1 MTLATQTLE
10 VIGIRRKDADTVT
23 VELGPVQDVGP
34 DAPPAP
40 MVYGSHVIE
49 VAEAQ
54 MPALGTAV
62 TVTFALQA

>member
-23 VELGPVQDVGP
+23 VELGAVQDAGP
-34 DAPPAP
+34 DAPPTP

-62 TVTFALQA
+62 TVTFAVQA

>member
-23 VELGPVQDVGP
+23 VELGPVQDAGP
-34 DAPPAP
+34 DAAPAL

-62 TVTFALQA
+62 TLTFALQA